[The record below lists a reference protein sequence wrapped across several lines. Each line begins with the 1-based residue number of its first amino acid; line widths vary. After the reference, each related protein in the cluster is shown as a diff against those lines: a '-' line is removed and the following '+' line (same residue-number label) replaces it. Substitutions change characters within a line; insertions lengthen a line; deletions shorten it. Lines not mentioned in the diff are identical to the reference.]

1 MAVTITVAPRVQTVA
16 KKLPVAESRILGEF
30 MRLVLVN
37 GVNPNSA
44 ASTAHAHIKPLDPKD
59 KTVAFGGTYELVI
72 STHNRVFY
80 RFTGAVI
87 TLTNLAPVA
96 PPTS

>member
-1 MAVTITVAPRVQTVA
+1 MAVTITVTPRVQAAA

-37 GVNPNSA
+37 GVNPSSA

-59 KTVAFGGTYELVI
+59 KAVEDVRRIRDQIRERVRAFIE
-72 STHNRVFY
+72 
-80 RFTGAVI
+80 AK
-87 TLTNLAPVA
+87 AWA
-96 PPTS
+96 